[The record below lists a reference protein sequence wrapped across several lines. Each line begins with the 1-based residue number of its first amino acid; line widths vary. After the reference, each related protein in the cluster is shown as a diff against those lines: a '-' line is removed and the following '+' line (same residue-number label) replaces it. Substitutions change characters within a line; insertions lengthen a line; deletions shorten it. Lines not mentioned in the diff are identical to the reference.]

1 MSDDVEMGK
10 ELAKVG
16 GGMGGGAA
24 VLFLFQKLFSTDS
37 KTADAIESLRAEIHG
52 MRNDMNMTMQSG
64 EQHEKDLKALH
75 DELAQ
80 MRTEARTMRDEFIEL
95 RTRIGMRTGEYPNAG

>member
-1 MSDDVEMGK
+1 
-10 ELAKVG
+10 
-16 GGMGGGAA
+16 MGGGAA

-64 EQHEKDLKALH
+64 EQHEKDLKAL
-75 DELAQ
+75 
-80 MRTEARTMRDEFIEL
+80 RARCAT
-95 RTRIGMRTGEYPNAG
+95 PNALSDCGILNGLDGAAATPHGSPRRRHVHGAH